1 MSASSAVGRA
11 SRLDTETSF
20 AQYVSAWACEMAK
33 SVMSK
38 RMADVVTARPYC
50 GIVMMI
56 CLSGAERTGAW
67 DVSGAGAPACSA
79 QAKAGGP
86 VGGAF
91 GRRKDAM
98 GGAVSVVE

>member
-1 MSASSAVGRA
+1 
-11 SRLDTETSF
+11 
-20 AQYVSAWACEMAK
+20 MAK
-33 SVMSK
+33 NAMSK

-56 CLSGAERTGAW
+56 CLSGAERTGAGAW

-91 GRRKDAM
+91 GRRNDAM
-98 GGAVSVVE
+98 GGAVRVGE